1 MLRQSVRSFHVSS
14 AAQLAK
20 MSLIGTIGSDISK
33 ATTSSG
39 KEYIKYSLAVNQ
51 KSKGVDTVSW
61 FNIAC
66 FAPAQVS
73 FMAERLGKGAK
84 VYVEGDASNSAYE
97 KEDGSKAYSFMIF
110 QNSIEVLKYP
120 KSKED
125 AEA

>member
-1 MLRQSVRSFHVSS
+1 MLRQSVRSFH
-14 AAQLAK
+14 ATRNAQLAK
-20 MSLIGTIGSDISK
+20 MSLIGTIGSDVTK

-39 KEYIKYSLAVNQ
+39 KEYVKYSLAVNQ
-51 KSKGVDTVSW
+51 KSKGVDSVSW

-66 FAPAQVS
+66 FSPAQVT
-73 FMAERLGKGAK
+73 FMSERLGKGAK

-120 KSKED
+120 KSKEES
-125 AEA
+125 EA